1 MQTLMFS
8 AKLARWSLALN
19 LIAWAAQSQCDA
31 REKSSGMTE
40 PVVKVRRADKI
51 EFPDTVDCNSPS
63 FWDGNQFY
71 VFNSHAQAT
80 RHRGRDIYHL
90 EESKDA
96 VFDNKVNGGRWFEA
110 VIKTA
115 YGPVYGWYHFEPKG
129 LCRGNSL
136 TSAMIGAA
144 KSNDNGLH
152 WTDLGIVLK
161 PADDAIRCNAKGGAV
176 AGGHGDFCI
185 LFDRE
190 QKYLYVYF
198 SNYSAPLA
206 EQGVNVARM
215 DWKDRDSP
223 VGKVY
228 KWHDGAYRELGLGG
242 KMTPLLPGKVD
253 YLEKDPESFWGPSI
267 HWNTHLQ
274 RYVMLLNHGQGHN
287 YRQEGIFVSFCDDP
301 SKLDHWSAPTKILEG
316 TSYEEHMTKGHSRS
330 LSAKEKIYVR
340 KWYPA
345 VQGLP
350 EMHGTDKL
358 AGQKARLFLN
368 AFSEYEI
375 EFVRPEAADI
385 K

>member
-1 MQTLMFS
+1 MPMLTRLSKTWF
-8 AKLARWSLALN
+8 LTLN
-19 LIAWAAQSQCDA
+19 LAAWTFTVQIECHGQKKPTG
-31 REKSSGMTE
+31 RTE
-40 PVVKVRRADKI
+40 PSVKIRPASKI
-51 EFPDTVDCNSPS
+51 EFPNTVDCNSPS
-63 FWDGNQFY
+63 FWDGDEFH
-71 VFNSHAQAT
+71 VFNSHGSPT
-80 RHRGRDIYHL
+80 RVRGRDIYHL
-90 EESKDA
+90 EESQDA
-96 VFDNKVNGGRWFEA
+96 VFENKVNGGRWIEA
-110 VIKTA
+110 AVKTA
-115 YGPVYGWYHFEPKG
+115 EGPVYGWYHFEPKG

-144 KSNDNGLH
+144 KSSDSGLH

-161 PADDAIRCNAKGGAV
+161 PADDAIRCKAKNGSV

-185 LFDRE
+185 LLDRE

-223 VGKVY
+223 VGKIHKRY
-228 KWHDGAYRELGLGG
+228 NGEYREPGLGG
-242 KMTPLLPGKVD
+242 KMTPLFAAKVD
-253 YLEKDPESFWGPSI
+253 YIEKDPDSFWGPSI
-267 HWNTHLQ
+267 HWNTYLQ

-287 YRQEGIFVSFCDDP
+287 YRQEGIYVTFCDDP
-301 SKLDHWSAPTKILEG
+301 SKLDHWTQPKKILEG
-316 TSYEEHMTKGHSRS
+316 TSYEEHMTKGHSRD
-330 LSAKEKIYVR
+330 LTAKEKIYVR

-375 EFVRPEAADI
+375 EFIKPAD
-385 K
+385 